1 MLNVFLSNT
10 KNNTKWIFVTSIQD
24 EEYDFNEDSI
34 SVQEDGSFLAR
45 GDADL
50 EDCDTILDLKLGEDE
65 ALKDFA
71 TLSGFLCMCAG
82 EIPNVGDFVM
92 SRGWSFEILH
102 ADDKKVL
109 QVRVER
115 LIGAFDDETEDI
127 DSDDNI
133 LRGLIKQTLGGDEAE
148 SGDMDSE
155 IDDQLEQ
162 VRVSNRE
169 MAKDVEKLVEEGQKK
184 AALVDRAL
192 EKSSVEPDNM

>member
-1 MLNVFLSNT
+1 MQIVILNGWPFPR
-10 KNNTKWIFVTSIQD
+10 IQD

-34 SVQEDGSFLAR
+34 SLQEDGSFLVR

-92 SRGWSFEILH
+92 SRGWSFEIMH

-115 LIGAFDDETEDI
+115 LIGAFDDEIEDT

-169 MAKDVEKLVEEGQKK
+169 MAKDIEKLVEEGQKK

>member
-1 MLNVFLSNT
+1 MLIVILNGWPFPR
-10 KNNTKWIFVTSIQD
+10 IQD

-34 SVQEDGSFLAR
+34 SLQEDGSFLVR

-92 SRGWSFEILH
+92 SRGWSFEIMH

-115 LIGAFDDETEDI
+115 LIGAFDDETEDT
-127 DSDDNI
+127 DADDNI
-133 LRGLIKQTLGGDEAE
+133 LRAVIKQTLGGDEAE

-155 IDDQLEQ
+155 VDDQLEQ
-162 VRVSNRE
+162 VRASNTQT
-169 MAKDVEKLVEEGQKK
+169 AKEVEKLVEEGQKK
-184 AALVDRAL
+184 AALVDKAL
-192 EKSSVEPDNM
+192 EKSSLEPGNVEL

>member
-1 MLNVFLSNT
+1 MQIVILNGWPLPR
-10 KNNTKWIFVTSIQD
+10 IQD

-34 SVQEDGSFLAR
+34 SLQEDGSFLVR

-92 SRGWSFEILH
+92 SRGWSFEIMH

-115 LIGAFDDETEDI
+115 LIGAFDDETEDT
-127 DSDDNI
+127 DADDNI
-133 LRGLIKQTLGGDEAE
+133 LRAVIKQTLGGDEAE

-155 IDDQLEQ
+155 VDDQLEQ
-162 VRVSNRE
+162 VRASNTQT
-169 MAKDVEKLVEEGQKK
+169 AKEVEKLVEEGQKK
-184 AALVDRAL
+184 AALVDKAL
-192 EKSSVEPDNM
+192 EKSSLEPGNVEL

>member
-1 MLNVFLSNT
+1 MQIVILNGWPFPR
-10 KNNTKWIFVTSIQD
+10 IQD

-34 SVQEDGSFLAR
+34 SLQEDGSFLVR

-92 SRGWSFEILH
+92 SRGWSFEIMH

-115 LIGAFDDETEDI
+115 LIGAFDDETEDT
-127 DSDDNI
+127 DADDNI
-133 LRGLIKQTLGGDEAE
+133 LRAVIKQTLGGDEAE

-155 IDDQLEQ
+155 VDDQLEQ
-162 VRVSNRE
+162 VRASNTQT
-169 MAKDVEKLVEEGQKK
+169 AKEVEKLVEEGQKK
-184 AALVDRAL
+184 AALVDKAL
-192 EKSSVEPDNM
+192 EKSSLEPGNVEL